1 VQVPVAPIVL
11 LATASLLTPEGQ
23 MRKLLLVAAV
33 LTACAKTESPKAD
46 TATAMTAP
54 AAAPATAPAKL
65 TAADLAGTWNGE
77 SKPEGKDSV
86 VGKWTVVSRTDSTGT
101 FTNVES
107 KQKIPYSIKFEG
119 DSMISTSQ
127 PYVDEMTKGP
137 KQVFHAVGRLK
148 DGKLSGYSTTTL
160 ASKPDSVLAR
170 ITWTASKA
178 P

>member
-1 VQVPVAPIVL
+1 
-11 LATASLLTPEGQ
+11 

-33 LTACAKTESPKAD
+33 VTACAKSDAPKAD
-46 TATAMTAP
+46 TATAMAP
-54 AAAPATAPAKL
+54 AAAPAPEPAKL

-77 SKPEGKDSV
+77 SKLAGKDSV
-86 VGKWTVVSRTDSTGT
+86 VSKWTVVNVTDSTGT
-101 FTNVES
+101 LTNAGS
-107 KQKIPYSIKFEG
+107 KQKLPYSIKFDA

-137 KQVFHAVGRLK
+137 KQVFHAVGWLK
-148 DGKLSGYSTTTL
+148 DGKLSGHSTTTL
-160 ASKPDSVLAR
+160 ASKPDSVLGR